1 MERRHKVDEIH
12 LKIDNLIPFVNET
25 SMGFVIQWTS
35 DIGLGEYTVCKMSNS
50 DEWIADSEYMDNNED
65 KDFIKKLMELFI
77 EKLTMI

>member
-12 LKIDNLIPFVNET
+12 LKIDDLIPFVTEAA
-25 SMGFVIQWTS
+25 MGFVIQWTS
-35 DIGLGEYTVCKMSNS
+35 DIGWGEYTVCKRSNS